1 MIPSRKV
8 TDLAREKGEMEPFRV
23 DVPDELLNDL
33 TRQSKKAKK
42 LGRTREARGVTAN
55 LPPLE
60 RFNDADTCIARGASA
75 IAQLTHGLV

>member
-33 TRQSKKAKK
+33 TRQSEKRK
-42 LGRTREARGVTAN
+42 N
-55 LPPLE
+55 
-60 RFNDADTCIARGASA
+60 
-75 IAQLTHGLV
+75 